1 MSQARR
7 DLMLVD
13 WRSVRMLSLQREC
26 IHILTEDGPKTFSF
40 GSESEARSAFEVW
53 IKRPNF
59 SPLDHKKPAP

>member
-1 MSQARR
+1 
-7 DLMLVD
+7 
-13 WRSVRMLSLQREC
+13 MLSLQREC

-59 SPLDHKKPAP
+59 SPLDHKKPGPLS